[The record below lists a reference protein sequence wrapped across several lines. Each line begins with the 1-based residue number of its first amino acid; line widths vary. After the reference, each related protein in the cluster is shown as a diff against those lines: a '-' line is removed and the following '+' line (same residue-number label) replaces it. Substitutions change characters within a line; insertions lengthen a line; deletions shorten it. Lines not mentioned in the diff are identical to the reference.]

1 MWEWFLAN
9 GVWILVTLVIGL
21 VLFFVLRR
29 WAERVIRKA
38 IPEQYHDQL
47 EGGRKAIT
55 WIIIGIGGVLITLAV
70 AAVVV
75 SILGVDITPVLQAVG
90 GWLLEHGVRI
100 IIIIGIGYLIYLSA
114 KALLPRF
121 IEGSI
126 KARGKGRRAKW
137 EVEKRAQTLSRLFT
151 ETIAALIA
159 LLATFMALSEL
170 GIDIGP
176 LLAGAGIVGIAV
188 GFGAQH
194 LIRDLINGVFIL
206 MEDQF
211 NVGDVVKV
219 AGIAGI
225 VEHINLR
232 RTILRDLDGIVHS
245 IPNGEVITSS
255 NYTKEWSRVN
265 LDVPVAYGEDLD
277 HCFEVINR
285 VGKELAEDEYFGSK
299 IMEAPQVLR
308 VNNFGDS
315 GIDIKILGK
324 TLPLTQWE
332 VTGELRKRLKKA
344 FDEEGIEIPW
354 PHVKLYFG
362 ESPANKDLICKVCSQ
377 PNPQGSRFCA
387 NCGGKL
393 TKP

>member
-29 WAERVIRKA
+29 WVERVIRKA
-38 IPEQYHDQL
+38 IPEQYHEQL
-47 EGGRKAIT
+47 EGSRKAVT
-55 WIIIGIGGVLITLAV
+55 WIVISIGGVLIALAV

-75 SILGVDITPVLQAVG
+75 SILGVDITPALQAVG

-100 IIIIGIGYLIYLSA
+100 LIIIGIGYLIYLLA

-137 EVEKRAQTLSRLFT
+137 EVVKRAQTLSRLLT
-151 ETIAALIA
+151 ETFAALIA
-159 LLATFMALSEL
+159 LIATFMVLSEL

-245 IPNGEVITSS
+245 IPNGEVTTSS

-324 TLPLTQWE
+324 TVPLTQWE

-362 ESPANKDLICKVCSQ
+362 DSPADKDLICKVCSQ

-387 NCGGKL
+387 KCGAEL

>member
-9 GVWILVTLVIGL
+9 GIWILVTLVAGL

-29 WAERVIRKA
+29 WAERVIKKA
-38 IPEQYHDQL
+38 MPEQYHEQL
-47 EGGRKAIT
+47 EGSRKVVT
-55 WIIIGIGGVLITLAV
+55 WIVISIGGVLIALAV

-100 IIIIGIGYLIYLSA
+100 LIIISIGYLIYRLA
-114 KALLPRF
+114 KVLLPSF
-121 IEGSI
+121 IERSI

-137 EVEKRAQTLSRLFT
+137 EVHKRAQTLSHLFT
-151 ETIAALIA
+151 ETIAAVVILIA
-159 LLATFMALSEL
+159 AFMVLSEL

-245 IPNGEVITSS
+245 IPNGEVTTSS

-277 HCFEVINR
+277 HCFEVINK

-324 TLPLTQWE
+324 TMPLTQWE

-362 ESPANKDLICKVCSQ
+362 ESQADKDLICKACSR

-387 NCGGKL
+387 NCGAEL